1 MAAGVANAMTEA
13 LMKFVKDSPKHLKRV
28 HIVIFQA
35 KLLPD
40 FQEAV
45 KKCKKIS
52 RNASGRFQCMKQSA
66 HIQTHRCTVKKK
78 TKLKKWKTHTLLYL
92 LLYTAKKIPQLE
104 LTWLL

>member
-1 MAAGVANAMTEA
+1 MLKCPSGAGNLAAAGVANAMTEA
-13 LMKFVKDSPKHLKRV
+13 ITNFIKDSPKHLKRV

-52 RNASGRFQCMKQSA
+52 RNASGMFQCIIVQ
-66 HIQTHRCTVKKK
+66 
-78 TKLKKWKTHTLLYL
+78 
-92 LLYTAKKIPQLE
+92 
-104 LTWLL
+104 

>member
-1 MAAGVANAMTEA
+1 MAAAGVANAMTEA
-13 LMKFVKDSPKHLKRV
+13 LSNFIKDSPKHLKRV

-52 RNASGRFQCMKQSA
+52 RNASGMFQCMN
-66 HIQTHRCTVKKK
+66 IQCEERAETNPVN
-78 TKLKKWKTHTLLYL
+78 
-92 LLYTAKKIPQLE
+92 
-104 LTWLL
+104 LTCVS